1 VMIILG
7 GSLYLD
13 FRQKGKIYYWEIV
26 KLCIIKNFAFPLA
39 VLGVLVL
46 IDARYALPYGIAL
59 MFIMQA
65 AVPPIT
71 GTPIM
76 TERAGGNKSISNQ
89 FVLSSFVLSIISI
102 PIIFQLFSH
111 FFPIP

>member
-1 VMIILG
+1 M
-7 GSLYLD
+7 
-13 FRQKGKIYYWEIV
+13 
-26 KLCIIKNFAFPLA
+26 A
-39 VLGVLVL
+39 VS
-46 IDARYALPYGIAL
+46 YSIAL
-59 MFIMQA
+59 IFIMQA

-89 FVLSSFVLSIISI
+89 FVLASFVFSIVSI
-102 PIIFQLFSH
+102 PAVFWLFSR